1 MPKNFKNR
9 GGLNK
14 KHSNPASTT
23 HRIHAASQRKYK
35 ENVIAP
41 RNFLRRVSTAERL
54 AVNDYDLKRPNQ
66 ISVRESIPSSI
77 FLIDAPVSDVLN
89 IKYNVA
95 HGSWFRSDGTINEV
109 YDTWVNR
116 LADIHSGY
124 MTSTT
129 GKRGDLK
136 PHFFKTDPQYDGFL
150 HLTNCLMPW
159 DSDAMRIAYSNGIIS
174 DDELCNFEE
183 SLKNILF
190 SEKFQ
195 KIVSGQSAKYL
206 LILVALLFHVIGGV
220 LHIHPVLIKTM
231 PLLFR
236 RADNTLVTKSKAPGG
251 GRRSQ
256 GAKWIGGERM
266 GTIGTSGKLI
276 VQSAGPAICGAV
288 ALRTLGLPPPVEFGK
303 DWGRL
308 DFVLKCRA
316 GLKSD
321 NHEISSEAA
330 EDAAS
335 EVCCDLY
342 VARKIRE
349 EILRFCEQKPEFAKL
364 RQQLIDDHKAW
375 RHKLD
380 DLIKE
385 YLIGDDYRDMVKAQN
400 DLINNQ
406 RNLEAKE
413 KALVVQTDELKSMEV
428 SIKLREAY
436 ILSQED
442 ELKKRRSEIE
452 AISGRISEKTTS
464 YSAQNSIISN
474 TFFAIQKKNEFDSD
488 FLTRGVFALSA
499 QNSGQ
504 HKIEYLPFLTLDFKN
519 YVQRLISKAREDKL
533 DPRELRLLQRAADF
547 TGVDSTA
554 LQLIEKSFRH
564 GLT

>member
-1 MPKNFKNR
+1 MPGDFKNR

-54 AVNDYDLKRPNQ
+54 AVNGYELKRPNQ
-66 ISVRESIPSSI
+66 ISDTESIPASI
-77 FLIDAPVSDVLN
+77 FLIDAPVSNFLKIDYDSA
-89 IKYNVA
+89 K
-95 HGSWFRSDGTINEV
+95 GSWFRGEREINEV
-109 YDTWVNR
+109 YDTWLDR

-124 MTSTT
+124 MTSIL
-129 GKRGDLK
+129 GKRGDSK
-136 PHFFKTDPQYDGFL
+136 PHFFKKEPQYDCFV

-159 DSDAMRIAYSNGIIS
+159 DSEAIRIAYSSGIIS

-183 SLKNILF
+183 SIRILCF
-190 SEKFQ
+190 SKKYQ
-195 KIVSGQSAKYL
+195 SIVSGPSANKL
-206 LILVALLFHVIGGV
+206 LNLVALLFHVIGGV
-220 LHIHPVLIKTM
+220 IHIHPVLIKTM

-236 RADNTLVTKSKAPGG
+236 RADNSLVPKSKAPGG

-256 GAKWIGGERM
+256 GAKWLGGERM
-266 GTIGTSGKLI
+266 GTIGTTGKLI

-308 DFVLKCRA
+308 DFILKCRA
-316 GLKSD
+316 GLKTD

-330 EDAAS
+330 EDEAS

-342 VARKIRE
+342 MARKIRE
-349 EILRFCEQKPEFAKL
+349 EILRICEQNHEFAKL
-364 RQQLIDDHKAW
+364 RQRLVDDHRAW
-375 RHKLD
+375 RQKLD
-380 DLIKE
+380 EMIKE
-385 YLIGDDYRDMVKAQN
+385 YLIGDNYRDMVKAQN
-400 DLINNQ
+400 DLIINQ
-406 RNLEAKE
+406 RSLEAKE
-413 KALVVQTDELKSMEV
+413 KALVIQTDDLKTKEA

-452 AISGRISEKTTS
+452 AISGRIIEKTTS

-474 TFFAIQKKNEFDSD
+474 TFFAIQRKNEFDSD